1 MRYERTRRLTQD
13 PGSTGRNW
21 PAGNDAVSEYQRAR
35 REGGEALAENPA
47 S

>member
-1 MRYERTRRLTQD
+1 MDGESDSRSGVYRTK
-13 PGSTGRNW
+13 W